1 MSRMRKTISSG
12 QKFAADAAVAANADA
27 NDDADADSD
36 VCALTVPNLLYVK
49 TQTQTQTAKHTDTA
63 TATDTDTAATAD
75 TDTNATADCFHVLP
89 PQTAKTI
96 HFAMSSHLLH
106 LLLLLSFLPSS
117 KLYALHFI
125 CKEKSNKSNLKQCS
139 AF

>member
-1 MSRMRKTISSG
+1 MRKTISSG

-49 TQTQTQTAKHTDTA
+49 TQRQTQTQTAKHTDTA
-63 TATDTDTAATAD
+63 TATDTAATAD
-75 TDTNATADCFHVLP
+75 TDTNATADCFHLSP
-89 PQTAKTI
+89 PPHQIAKTI

-125 CKEKSNKSNLKQCS
+125 CKRNKQQKQVKTVLSC
-139 AF
+139 

>member
-1 MSRMRKTISSG
+1 MRKTISSG

-27 NDDADADSD
+27 NDDADVDSD

-49 TQTQTQTAKHTDTA
+49 TQRQTQTQTAKHTDTA
-63 TATDTDTAATAD
+63 TATDTAATAD
-75 TDTNATADCFHVLP
+75 TDTNATADCFHLSP
-89 PQTAKTI
+89 PQIAKTI

-125 CKEKSNKSNLKQCS
+125 CKRNKQQKQVKTVLSC
-139 AF
+139 